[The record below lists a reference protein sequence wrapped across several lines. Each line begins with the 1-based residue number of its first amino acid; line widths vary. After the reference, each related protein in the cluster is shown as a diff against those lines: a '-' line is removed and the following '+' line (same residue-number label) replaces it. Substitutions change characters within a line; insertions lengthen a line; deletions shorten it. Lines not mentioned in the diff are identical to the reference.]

1 MTTNEMHTLWFAET
15 EFAATVE
22 LVVEVIFLYDL
33 KAALLKA
40 AFFPVIWPVN
50 RGPDFSIACFVHGKG
65 AFSKNRG
72 GFVRGVHGKKVF
84 SRDRGGFVRG
94 IYKKGVLGGERGGFA
109 ESVHRNRVLGRGRG
123 ICGKGVS
130 GGEMA
135 VGDLTACPLAGF
147 VDLVEGLPAGGCE
160 GAGDYPETMGY
171 GIFCRS
177 QQSELEAFEAA
188 PSPFRFGFQTL
199 DSLQPVFMVVVSI
212 DYFKTEGLCIP
223 RALVLADFIFLAGI
237 YVRIAIIYYRSDSV
251 FHQVLDDCT

>member
-1 MTTNEMHTLWFAET
+1 MTTNETHTLWFAET

-65 AFSKNRG
+65 T
-72 GFVRGVHGKKVF
+72 F
-84 SRDRGGFVRG
+84 SRDRGGFVRDVHG
-94 IYKKGVLGGERGGFA
+94 KMVFSRDRGVHGKGVLGGERGGFV
-109 ESVHRNRVLGRGRG
+109 ESVHRNRVLGRDRSVH
-123 ICGKGVS
+123 GKEVS

-147 VDLVEGLPAGGCE
+147 VDLIEGLPAGGCE
-160 GAGDYPETMGY
+160 GAGDYPETMGC

-199 DSLQPVFMVVVSI
+199 DSL
-212 DYFKTEGLCIP
+212 
-223 RALVLADFIFLAGI
+223 
-237 YVRIAIIYYRSDSV
+237 
-251 FHQVLDDCT
+251 

>member
-1 MTTNEMHTLWFAET
+1 MTTNETRTLWFAET

-22 LVVEVIFLYDL
+22 LVVEIIFLYNL

-50 RGPDFSIACFVHGKG
+50 RGPDFSIACFVHVKG
-65 AFSKNRG
+65 TFSRNRG
-72 GFVRGVHGKKVF
+72 GFVRDVHGKKVLG
-84 SRDRGGFVRG
+84 RDRGV
-94 IYKKGVLGGERGGFA
+94 
-109 ESVHRNRVLGRGRG
+109 
-123 ICGKGVS
+123 CGKGVS

-160 GAGDYPETMGY
+160 GAGDYPEAMGC

-188 PSPFRFGFQTL
+188 PSPFRFGFKTL